1 MNLIEDLRWRGLV
14 AQSTDEAALLESLKK
29 PITLY
34 IGFDPTAP
42 SLHVGNLVVLL
53 VLRRFQLAG
62 HNPIAL
68 VGGAT
73 GLVGDPSGRNDERTL
88 NSSEVVEEWVSRIR
102 KQVSAFLDFDAK
114 TNPAL
119 VVNNLDW
126 TSPLSAIEFLRDIG
140 KHFSVNQ
147 MLAKDSVSSRLEAG
161 GISYTEFS
169 YQVLQAYDYLE
180 LFRRNNCTL
189 QLGGSDQWGNIV
201 AGLDLIRRVEQGS
214 AHALTVPL
222 LAKADGTKFGKTA
235 GGSVWLDPEMTSPYA
250 FFQFWLNT
258 EDKDVINFLKVFS
271 FLSHEDIEALDIAH
285 TANPGLRE
293 AHRALA
299 RELTTLVHGADTTSR
314 VEAAARA
321 LFGQGELSELDEK
334 TLAGALAE
342 LPRTV
347 ISKDAQIPTWV
358 DLLAST
364 GVVDSKSAA
373 RRIVKEGGAYLN
385 NVKICATLF
394 YDAARGI
401 VKEGGA
407 YLNNVKISG
416 EDFAPQKSDFLCG
429 KYAILRKGKR
439 DLACVELV

>member
-1 MNLIEDLRWRGLV
+1 MNLLEDLRWRGLL
-14 AQSTDEAALLESLKK
+14 AQSTDEAALLEALKK

-34 IGFDPTAP
+34 VGFDPTAP

-62 HNPIAL
+62 HTPIAL

-73 GLVGDPSGRNDERTL
+73 GLVGDPSGKNEERTL
-88 NSSEVVEEWVSRIR
+88 NSTEIVEGWVSRIR
-102 KQVSAFLDFDAK
+102 TQVSAFLDFNEAK
-114 TNPAL
+114 NKAF

-147 MLAKDSVSSRLEAG
+147 MLSKDSVSARLEAG

-169 YQVLQAYDYLE
+169 YQVLQSYDFLE
-180 LFRRNNCTL
+180 LYRRNNCTL

-214 AHALTVPL
+214 GHALTVPL
-222 LAKADGTKFGKTA
+222 LTKADGTKFGKTA
-235 GGSVWLDPEMTSPYA
+235 GGSVWLDPAMTSPYA
-250 FFQFWLNT
+250 FFQYWLNT
-258 EDKDVINFLKVFS
+258 DDKDVINFLKVFS
-271 FLSHEDIEALDIAH
+271 FKSHAEITALENAH
-285 TANPGLRE
+285 TENPGLRE

-299 RELTTLVHGADTTSR
+299 RELTALVHSQATTDR
-314 VEAAARA
+314 VEAAAKA
-321 LFGQGELSELDEK
+321 LFGQGDLTELDEE

-342 LPRTV
+342 LPRTTV
-347 ISKDAQIPTWV
+347 AKGDAIPTWV
-358 DLLAST
+358 DLLAAT

-385 NVKICATLF
+385 N
-394 YDAARGI
+394 
-401 VKEGGA
+401 E
-407 YLNNVKISG
+407 KISG
-416 EDFAPQKSDFLCG
+416 EDFAPAKSDFLCG
-429 KYAILRKGKR
+429 KYAVLRKGKR
-439 DLACVELV
+439 DLAAVELI

>member
-1 MNLIEDLRWRGLV
+1 MSPVSDLLDDFKWRGLFS
-14 AQSTDEAALLESLKK
+14 QSTDEVALREALKK

-53 VLRRFQLAG
+53 ALRRFQLAG

-73 GLVGDPSGRNDERTL
+73 GLIGDPSGKNEERSL
-88 NSSEVVEEWVSRIR
+88 NTTDVVAEWVGHI
-102 KQVSAFLDFDAK
+102 KAQVSKFLDFDAPK
-114 TNPAL
+114 NPA
-119 VVNNLDW
+119 VVANNLDW
-126 TSPLSAIEFLRDIG
+126 TSPLSAIEFLRDVG

-169 YQVLQAYDYLE
+169 YQVLQSFDFLE
-180 LFRRNNCTL
+180 LYRRNKCTL

-201 AGLDLIRRVEQGS
+201 GGLDLIRRVEGGS
-214 AHALTVPL
+214 GHALTIPL

-235 GGSVWLDPEMTSPYA
+235 GGSIWLDPSMTSPYA
-250 FFQFWLNT
+250 FFQYWLNT
-258 EDKDVINFLKVFS
+258 DDKDVINFLKVFS
-271 FLSHEDIEALDIAH
+271 FKTREEIESLEKTH
-285 TANPGLRE
+285 NENPGARE

-299 RELTTLVHGADTTSR
+299 RELTSLVHGVEICER

-321 LFGQGELSELDEK
+321 LFGQGELSELDEA
-334 TLAGALAE
+334 TLSSALAE
-342 LPRTV
+342 LPRTTV
-347 ISKDAQIPTWV
+347 AKNAEIPTWV
-358 DLLAST
+358 DLLTAT

-385 NVKICATLF
+385 NQKI
-394 YDAARGI
+394 AA
-401 VKEGGA
+401 
-407 YLNNVKISG
+407 
-416 EDFAPQKSDFLCG
+416 EDFAPSKSDFLCG
-429 KYAILRKGKR
+429 KYAVLRKGKR
-439 DLACVELV
+439 DLAAVELI

>member
-1 MNLIEDLRWRGLV
+1 MNLLEDLRWRGLL

-34 IGFDPTAP
+34 VGFDPTAP

-62 HNPIAL
+62 HTPIAL

-73 GLVGDPSGRNDERTL
+73 GLVGDPSGKNEERTL
-88 NSSEVVEEWVSRIR
+88 NSTEIVEGWVNRIR
-102 KQVSAFLDFDAK
+102 TQVSAFLDFSEAK
-114 TNPAL
+114 NKAI

-147 MLAKDSVSSRLEAG
+147 MLSKESVSARLEAG

-169 YQVLQAYDYLE
+169 YQVLQSFDFLE
-180 LFRRNNCTL
+180 LYRRNNCTL

-222 LAKADGTKFGKTA
+222 LTKADGTKFGKTA
-235 GGSVWLDPEMTSPYA
+235 GGSVWLDPAMTSPYA
-250 FFQFWLNT
+250 FFQYWLNT
-258 EDKDVINFLKVFS
+258 DDKDVVNFLKVFS
-271 FLSHEDIEALDIAH
+271 FKSHEEITALENAH
-285 TANPGLRE
+285 KENPGLRE

-299 RELTTLVHGADTTSR
+299 RELTTLVHSQAITDR
-314 VEAAARA
+314 VEAAAKA
-321 LFGQGELSELDEK
+321 LFGQGDLKELDEE

-342 LPRTV
+342 LPRTTV
-347 ISKDAQIPTWV
+347 SKNETIPTWV
-358 DLLAST
+358 DLLAAT

-385 NVKICATLF
+385 N
-394 YDAARGI
+394 
-401 VKEGGA
+401 E
-407 YLNNVKISG
+407 KISG

-429 KYAILRKGKR
+429 KYAVLRKGKR
-439 DLACVELV
+439 ELAAVELI

>member
-1 MNLIEDLRWRGLV
+1 MNLLEDLRWRGLL

-34 IGFDPTAP
+34 VGFDPTAP

-62 HNPIAL
+62 HTPIAL

-73 GLVGDPSGRNDERTL
+73 GLVGDPSGKNEERTL
-88 NSSEVVEEWVSRIR
+88 NSTEIVEGWVNRIR
-102 KQVSAFLDFDAK
+102 TQVSAFLDFSEARNK
-114 TNPAL
+114 AI

-147 MLAKDSVSSRLEAG
+147 MLSKDSVSARLEAG

-169 YQVLQAYDYLE
+169 YQVLQSYDFLE

-201 AGLDLIRRVEQGS
+201 AGLDLIRRVEQASG
-214 AHALTVPL
+214 HALTVPL
-222 LAKADGTKFGKTA
+222 LTKADGTKFGKTA
-235 GGSVWLDPEMTSPYA
+235 GGSVWLDPAMTSPYA
-250 FFQFWLNT
+250 FFQYWLNT
-258 EDKDVINFLKVFS
+258 DDKDVINFLKVFS
-271 FLSHEDIEALDIAH
+271 FKSHAEITALENAH
-285 TANPGLRE
+285 KENPGLRE

-299 RELTTLVHGADTTSR
+299 RELTALVHSQATTDR
-314 VEAAARA
+314 VEAAAKA
-321 LFGQGELSELDEK
+321 LFGQGDLTELDEE

-342 LPRTV
+342 LPRTTV
-347 ISKDAQIPTWV
+347 SKNEAIPTWV
-358 DLLAST
+358 DLLAAT

-385 NVKICATLF
+385 N
-394 YDAARGI
+394 
-401 VKEGGA
+401 E
-407 YLNNVKISG
+407 KISG

-429 KYAILRKGKR
+429 KYAVLRKGKR
-439 DLACVELV
+439 DLAAVELV

>member
-1 MNLIEDLRWRGLV
+1 MNLLDDLRWRGLL
-14 AQSTDEAALLESLKK
+14 AQSTDEKALAEALSK
-29 PITLY
+29 PMTLY
-34 IGFDPTAP
+34 VGFDPTAP
-42 SLHVGNLVVLL
+42 SLHCGNLVVLL

-73 GLVGDPSGRNDERTL
+73 GLVGDPSGRNEERSL
-88 NSSEVVEEWVSRIR
+88 NSTEIVENWVSRIR
-102 KQVSAFLDFDAK
+102 TQVSAFLDFDAPK
-114 TNPAL
+114 NPAR

-147 MLAKDSVSSRLEAG
+147 MLAKDSVASRLDAG

-169 YQVLQAYDYLE
+169 YQVLQSYDYLE
-180 LFRRNNCTL
+180 LFKRHGCTL

-201 AGLDLIRRVEQGS
+201 AGLDLIRRVEGGS
-214 AHALTVPL
+214 GHALTVPL
-222 LAKADGTKFGKTA
+222 LTKSDGSKFGKTA

-250 FFQFWLNT
+250 FFQFWLNS

-271 FLSHEDIEALDIAH
+271 FLSHEEINALEKSH
-285 TANPGLRE
+285 NENPGLRE

-299 RELTTLVHGADTTSR
+299 RELTTLLHGAETTQR

-321 LFGQGELSELDEK
+321 LFGQGELGELDEA
-334 TLAGALAE
+334 TLTSALAE
-342 LPRTV
+342 LPRAT
-347 ISKDAQIPTWV
+347 ISKNEEIPTWV
-358 DLLAST
+358 DLITAA

-385 NVKICATLF
+385 NVKI
-394 YDAARGI
+394 
-401 VKEGGA
+401 
-407 YLNNVKISG
+407 SG
-416 EDFAPQKSDFLCG
+416 EDFAPSKNDFLCG
-429 KYAILRKGKR
+429 KYAVLRKGKR
-439 DLACVELV
+439 DLAAIELI

>member
-1 MNLIEDLRWRGLV
+1 MNLLEDLRWRGLL
-14 AQSTDEAALLESLKK
+14 AQSTDETALLEALKK

-34 IGFDPTAP
+34 VGFDPTAP

-62 HNPIAL
+62 HTPIAL

-73 GLVGDPSGRNDERTL
+73 GLVGDPSGKNEERTL
-88 NSSEVVEEWVSRIR
+88 NSSEIVEGWVNRIR
-102 KQVSAFLDFDAK
+102 TQVSAFLDFSLAK
-114 TNPAL
+114 NQAI

-147 MLAKDSVSSRLEAG
+147 MLAKDSVSARLEAG

-169 YQVLQAYDYLE
+169 YQVLQSYDFLE

-201 AGLDLIRRVEQGS
+201 AGLDLIRRVESGS
-214 AHALTVPL
+214 GHALTVPL
-222 LAKADGTKFGKTA
+222 LTKADGTKFGKTA
-235 GGSVWLDPEMTSPYA
+235 GGSVWLDSEMTSPYA
-250 FFQFWLNT
+250 FFQYWLNT
-258 EDKDVINFLKVFS
+258 DDKDVINFLKVFS
-271 FLSHEDIEALDIAH
+271 FKSHEEITEIENAH
-285 TANPGLRE
+285 NANPGLRE

-299 RELTTLVHGADTTSR
+299 RELTALVHSEPTTNR
-314 VEAAARA
+314 VEAAAKA
-321 LFGQGELSELDEK
+321 LFGQGDLAQLDEA
-334 TLAGALAE
+334 TLTSALAE
-342 LPRTV
+342 LPRTT
-347 ISKDAQIPTWV
+347 IAKDQPIPTWV
-358 DLLAST
+358 DLLAAT

-385 NVKICATLF
+385 N
-394 YDAARGI
+394 
-401 VKEGGA
+401 E
-407 YLNNVKISG
+407 KISG

-439 DLACVELV
+439 DLAAVELV